1 MGFRA
6 GLALLLIASGCE
18 LAFADAESDC
28 RRSWDTVVSI
38 RACTEVIDRSAYSP
52 EQRAEAFGRRGNARA
67 AAGAD
72 EDAIRDFDSAI
83 KLRPDDAAAYAARG
97 QVRLSRGDNHGA
109 IADLAVA
116 IRLEPRSSE
125 FLVVRGHAN
134 MVDGHPD
141 EAIADFSAALV
152 LDPKSAGALNNR
164 GLAYRKKGD
173 FDRAIADYNAA
184 ITINPLYALAFN
196 NRGYVCEAKGQ
207 KPQAIA
213 DFRQALLFDPTLS
226 GAKDGLR
233 RIGVAGNLT
242 AESEAFAQNG
252 KKLAEKNCSWCH
264 AIGSS
269 GESPNAKAPQFRTI
283 QSRHPLVTLREPLSR
298 GVAAPHDQ
306 MPRFQL
312 TNREID
318 EIVAYINSLKVSN

>member
-18 LAFADAESDC
+18 LVFADAESDC

-38 RACTEVIDRSAYSP
+38 RACTEVIDRSAYGP

-97 QVRLSRGDNHGA
+97 QVRLSRGDNQGA

-141 EAIADFSAALV
+141 EASHTEKRATLIERL
-152 LDPKSAGALNNR
+152 
-164 GLAYRKKGD
+164 
-173 FDRAIADYNAA
+173 RAI
-184 ITINPLYALAFN
+184 P
-196 NRGYVCEAKGQ
+196 
-207 KPQAIA
+207 
-213 DFRQALLFDPTLS
+213 RQ
-226 GAKDGLR
+226 
-233 RIGVAGNLT
+233 
-242 AESEAFAQNG
+242 
-252 KKLAEKNCSWCH
+252 
-264 AIGSS
+264 
-269 GESPNAKAPQFRTI
+269 
-283 QSRHPLVTLREPLSR
+283 
-298 GVAAPHDQ
+298 
-306 MPRFQL
+306 
-312 TNREID
+312 
-318 EIVAYINSLKVSN
+318 